1 MSLIWIWVLQPIHS
15 ELTSII
21 TRIHSATSH
30 RVIST
35 RQTFKSPST
44 HHISNMSSSTQST
57 QSHHEQRPN
66 SRPSHRS
73 PSLELHILKQTTQS
87 STLTNLRDHR
97 SSSTHSLSKKT
108 ETELS
113 DIQGPS
119 VTSCRVNQTQ
129 QYTQSSSTHQTLF
142 NSFHIT
148 T

>member
-1 MSLIWIWVLQPIHS
+1 MRS
-15 ELTSII
+15 
-21 TRIHSATSH
+21 
-30 RVIST
+30 
-35 RQTFKSPST
+35 
-44 HHISNMSSSTQST
+44 ST
-57 QSHHEQRPN
+57 QSHHKQRPN
-66 SRPSHRS
+66 SRPSHRSTNS

-87 STLTNLRDHR
+87 STLTNLRDNMN
-97 SSSTHSLSKKT
+97 SSTFSTSKKT